1 MWNSLT
7 SWVTAMRK
15 FVSLLFLAS
24 FLSTS
29 AGFAAGKGNQSGP
42 AQIAESGSG
51 GTQSTNSPPGA
62 KSVDRPI
69 RDKWALVVGIGQFA
83 SDKIPKLKYAAKDAA
98 DFAKFLVKEAHFA
111 PDHVRL
117 LLNEKATERRV
128 MSELGSKF
136 IARVVEPDDL
146 VVVFFSTHGSPAQ
159 LDLRGANYL
168 VAYDSDPTDLYVSGL
183 DMQKIL
189 ESINERVLTDRVLL
203 VLDACHSGGAGHAS
217 KGLNRTGNFDAQ
229 ALAQGS
235 GQLVICSS
243 QPEQQSWESARYKN
257 GVFTKQLLDGLRA
270 EGGKTKLGDAFKY
283 VEHAVADE
291 VKEDRPGARQTPVLN
306 SKWNGSDL
314 ILAAVPAKPQQVP
327 QSVKRE
333 LEPDSG
339 LLIASSIE
347 TPVAKPNKP
356 AAVDT
361 EEAAEKP
368 TPEVLRLNRK
378 YFAHD
383 GDAKTLVQNYG
394 RAIRT
399 NPKDP
404 NLFYNRA
411 RAHIMNGNWYGA
423 LNDLSDALMND
434 PNKWDCYLARGFVY
448 HMLKDEVLAREDLAQ
463 ARFYNHDLPAQIEFV
478 E

>member
-1 MWNSLT
+1 
-7 SWVTAMRK
+7 MRK
-15 FVSLLFLAS
+15 FVSLLCVAL
-24 FLSTS
+24 LSTT
-29 AGFAAGKGNQSGP
+29 AGFAAERQTGTTASGTTASEP
-42 AQIAESGSG
+42 SASGTSASAG
-51 GTQSTNSPPGA
+51 VSST
-62 KSVDRPI
+62 KRIDRPI

-83 SDKIPKLKYAAKDAA
+83 SDKIPKLKYAAKDAS
-98 DFAKFLVKEAHFA
+98 DFAAFLVKEAHFA
-111 PDHVRL
+111 PDHVRV
-117 LLNEKATERRV
+117 LLNDKATERRV

-136 IARVVEPDDL
+136 LARVVEPDDL

-168 VAYDSDPTDLYVSGL
+168 VAYDSDPADLYVSGL

-189 ESINERVLTDRVLL
+189 ESISERVLTDRVLL

-243 QPEQQSWESARYKN
+243 LPEQQSWESARYKN

-270 EGGKTKLGDAFKY
+270 GGMKTKLGEAFKF

-314 ILAAVPAKPQQVP
+314 VLAAVPAQPQQVP
-327 QSVKRE
+327 ASVKSE

-339 LLIASSIE
+339 LVVATALDIAS
-347 TPVAKPNKP
+347 KPKP
-356 AAVDT
+356 IT
-361 EEAAEKP
+361 QSNEEQAEKP
-368 TPEVLRLNRK
+368 YPEVLKLTRK
-378 YFAHD
+378 YFAHN
-383 GDAKTLVQNYG
+383 GDAKTLAQNYG
-394 RAIRT
+394 RAIRN

-404 NLFYNRA
+404 NLFYHRA
-411 RAHIMNGNWYGA
+411 RAHIMLGNWYGA

-463 ARFYNHDLPAQIEFV
+463 ARFYNHDLPAQIEFA

>member
-1 MWNSLT
+1 
-7 SWVTAMRK
+7 MRK
-15 FVSLLFLAS
+15 FVSLLCVAL
-24 FLSTS
+24 LSTT
-29 AGFAAGKGNQSGP
+29 AGFAAERQTGTTASGTT
-42 AQIAESGSG
+42 ASGTSASG
-51 GTQSTNSPPGA
+51 TSASAGVSST
-62 KSVDRPI
+62 KRIDRPI

-83 SDKIPKLKYAAKDAA
+83 SDKIPKLKYAAKDAS
-98 DFAKFLVKEAHFA
+98 DFAAFLVKEAHFA
-111 PDHVRL
+111 PDHVRV
-117 LLNEKATERRV
+117 LLNDKATERRV

-136 IARVVEPDDL
+136 LARVVEPDDL

-168 VAYDSDPTDLYVSGL
+168 VAYDSDPADLYVSGL

-189 ESINERVLTDRVLL
+189 ESISERVLTDRVLL

-243 QPEQQSWESARYKN
+243 LPEQQSWESARYKN

-270 EGGKTKLGDAFKY
+270 GGMKTKLGEAFKF

-314 ILAAVPAKPQQVP
+314 VLAAVPAQPQQVP
-327 QSVKRE
+327 ASVKSE

-339 LLIASSIE
+339 LVVATALDIAS
-347 TPVAKPNKP
+347 KPKP
-356 AAVDT
+356 IT
-361 EEAAEKP
+361 QSNEEQAEKP
-368 TPEVLRLNRK
+368 YPEVLKLTRK
-378 YFAHD
+378 YFAHN
-383 GDAKTLVQNYG
+383 GDAKTLAQNYG
-394 RAIRT
+394 RAIRN

-404 NLFYNRA
+404 NLFYHRA
-411 RAHIMNGNWYGA
+411 RAHIMLGNWYGA

-463 ARFYNHDLPAQIEFV
+463 ARFYNHDLPAQIEFS

>member
-1 MWNSLT
+1 
-7 SWVTAMRK
+7 MRK
-15 FVSLLFLAS
+15 FVGRPFLVFLGVVLLGGTLVY
-24 FLSTS
+24 S
-29 AGFAAGKGNQSGP
+29 AGLSAN
-42 AQIAESGSG
+42 AQEPVKAPS
-51 GTQSTNSPPGA
+51 
-62 KSVDRPI
+62 KSIDRPI
-69 RDKWALVVGIGQFA
+69 RDKWALVVGISQFA
-83 SDKIPKLKYAAKDAA
+83 SDKIPRLKYATKDAT
-98 DFAKFLVKEAHFA
+98 DFYNYLIKEAHFA

-136 IARVVEPDDL
+136 IARLVEPDDL

-243 QPEQQSWESARYKN
+243 LPEQQSWESARYKN
-257 GVFTKQLLDGLRA
+257 GVFTKKLLDGLRA
-270 EGGKTKLGDAFKY
+270 GGRQTKLGEAFKY
-283 VEHAVADE
+283 AESAVADE

-314 ILAAVPAKPQQVP
+314 VLAAIPAKPQEVP
-327 QSVKRE
+327 VSVKQE
-333 LEPDSG
+333 LDPDSG
-339 LLIASSIE
+339 LIASAIVS
-347 TPVAKPNKP
+347 TAAPPVTNATTTLT
-356 AAVDT
+356 VT
-361 EEAAEKP
+361 EEPQEKP
-368 TPEVLRLNRK
+368 VLTVLRLDRK

-383 GDAKTLVQNYG
+383 GDAKTLKEHYG
-394 RAIRT
+394 RAIRS

-404 NLFYNRA
+404 NLFYHRA
-411 RAHIMNGNWYGA
+411 RAHIMMKNWYSA

-448 HMLKDEVLAREDLAQ
+448 HMLKDEVLAREDLSQ
-463 ARFYNHDLPAQIEFV
+463 ARFYNHELPARIEFA

>member
-1 MWNSLT
+1 
-7 SWVTAMRK
+7 MRK
-15 FVSLLFLAS
+15 FVSLLCVAL
-24 FLSTS
+24 LSTT
-29 AGFAAGKGNQSGP
+29 AGFAAERQTGTTASGTTASEP
-42 AQIAESGSG
+42 SASGTSASAG
-51 GTQSTNSPPGA
+51 VSST
-62 KSVDRPI
+62 KLIDRPI

-83 SDKIPKLKYAAKDAA
+83 SDKIPKLKYAAKDAS
-98 DFAKFLVKEAHFA
+98 DFAAFLVKEAHFA
-111 PDHVRL
+111 PDHVRV
-117 LLNEKATERRV
+117 LLNDKATERRV

-136 IARVVEPDDL
+136 LARVVEPDDL

-168 VAYDSDPTDLYVSGL
+168 VAYDSDPADLYVSGL

-189 ESINERVLTDRVLL
+189 ESISERVLTDRVLL

-243 QPEQQSWESARYKN
+243 LPEQQSWESARYKN

-270 EGGKTKLGDAFKY
+270 GGMKTKLGEAFKF

-314 ILAAVPAKPQQVP
+314 VLAAVPAQPQQVP
-327 QSVKRE
+327 ASVKSE

-339 LLIASSIE
+339 LVVATALDIAS
-347 TPVAKPNKP
+347 KPKP
-356 AAVDT
+356 IT
-361 EEAAEKP
+361 QSNEEQAEKP
-368 TPEVLRLNRK
+368 YPEVLKLTRK
-378 YFAHD
+378 YFAHN
-383 GDAKTLVQNYG
+383 GDAKTLAQNYG
-394 RAIRT
+394 RAIRN

-404 NLFYNRA
+404 NLFYHRA
-411 RAHIMNGNWYGA
+411 RAHIMLGNWYGA

-463 ARFYNHDLPAQIEFV
+463 ARFYNHDLPAQIEFA

>member
-1 MWNSLT
+1 M
-7 SWVTAMRK
+7 
-15 FVSLLFLAS
+15 
-24 FLSTS
+24 
-29 AGFAAGKGNQSGP
+29 
-42 AQIAESGSG
+42 
-51 GTQSTNSPPGA
+51 
-62 KSVDRPI
+62 
-69 RDKWALVVGIGQFA
+69 GIGQFA
-83 SDKIPKLKYAAKDAA
+83 SDKIPKLKYAAKDAS
-98 DFAKFLVKEAHFA
+98 DFAAFLVKEAHFA
-111 PDHVRL
+111 PDHVRV
-117 LLNEKATERRV
+117 LLNDKATERRV

-136 IARVVEPDDL
+136 LARVVEPDDL

-168 VAYDSDPTDLYVSGL
+168 VAYDSDPADLYVSGL

-189 ESINERVLTDRVLL
+189 ESISERVLTDRVLL

-243 QPEQQSWESARYKN
+243 LPEQQSWESARYKN

-270 EGGKTKLGDAFKY
+270 GGMKTKLGEAFKF

-314 ILAAVPAKPQQVP
+314 VLAAVPAQPQQVP
-327 QSVKRE
+327 ASVKSE

-339 LLIASSIE
+339 LVVATALDIAS
-347 TPVAKPNKP
+347 KPKP
-356 AAVDT
+356 IT
-361 EEAAEKP
+361 QSNEEQAEKP
-368 TPEVLRLNRK
+368 YPEVLKLTRK
-378 YFAHD
+378 YFAHN
-383 GDAKTLVQNYG
+383 GDAKTLAQNYG
-394 RAIRT
+394 RAIRN

-404 NLFYNRA
+404 NLFYHRA
-411 RAHIMNGNWYGA
+411 RAHIMLGNWYGA

-463 ARFYNHDLPAQIEFV
+463 ARFYNHDLPAQIEFA